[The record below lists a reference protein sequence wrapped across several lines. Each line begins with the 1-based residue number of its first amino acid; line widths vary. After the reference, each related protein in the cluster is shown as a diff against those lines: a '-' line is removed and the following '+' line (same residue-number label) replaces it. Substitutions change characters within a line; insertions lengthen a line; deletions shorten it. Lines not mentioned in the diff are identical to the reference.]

1 MDMNAMNSVT
11 NGENGFISRLAELIL
26 SNPPA
31 AFADI
36 RGSEAYPDI
45 EGSVVFYSEPQGVL
59 VLTAVTGLPVPDEPC
74 GNTIHAMHI
83 HQGGSCSGNEED
95 PFADAG
101 SHYNPNDCPHPQHA
115 GDLPPIFANNGSAW
129 NAVLLERFGVD
140 EVIGKTVIIHSSY
153 DDFTTQPSGNA
164 GAKIACGVITAV

>member
-59 VLTAVTGLPVPDEPC
+59 VLTAVLG
-74 GNTIHAMHI
+74 I
-83 HQGGSCSGNEED
+83 
-95 PFADAG
+95 
-101 SHYNPNDCPHPQHA
+101 
-115 GDLPPIFANNGSAW
+115 
-129 NAVLLERFGVD
+129 
-140 EVIGKTVIIHSSY
+140 
-153 DDFTTQPSGNA
+153 
-164 GAKIACGVITAV
+164 